1 MPRFYTLMDG
11 ELRLYDGT
19 ATPFCYQVKFIMAD
33 PQIPA
38 GRQRPEQRLIIDR
51 NRASSAMRYS
61 KGPDDVIF
69 NPIEISFTA
78 RLDEKVN
85 RNSLWQAL
93 TAGTVGIH
101 NWITTKGSSQ
111 LESVTL
117 PGFDRDTNL
126 KTVNVEVLYTGATVN
141 WGRKLKEVFFDPARI
156 TFGAADQDGIT
167 FSATGQVYG
176 PITSMSSF
184 TTPRTMSTGGAA
196 SK

>member
-11 ELRLYDGT
+11 ELRIYDGT
-19 ATPFCYQVKFIMAD
+19 TTPFCYQVKFIMAD

-38 GRQRPEQRLIIDR
+38 GRQRPEQRLVIDR
-51 NRASSAMRYS
+51 NRASSSMRYS

-69 NPIEISFTA
+69 EPIEMSFTA

-93 TAGTVGIH
+93 VAGTVGSH
-101 NWITTKGSSQ
+101 NWITTKGTSQ

-126 KTVNVEVLYTGATVN
+126 KTVNVEILYTGATTN
-141 WGRKLKEVFFDPARI
+141 WGRKMKEVFFDPARI
-156 TFGAADQDGIT
+156 TFGPADQDGLS
-167 FSATGQVYG
+167 FSATGQIYG
-176 PITSMSSF
+176 PITSISSF
-184 TTPRTMSTGGAA
+184 TTPRTMSTGGA
-196 SK
+196 SNK